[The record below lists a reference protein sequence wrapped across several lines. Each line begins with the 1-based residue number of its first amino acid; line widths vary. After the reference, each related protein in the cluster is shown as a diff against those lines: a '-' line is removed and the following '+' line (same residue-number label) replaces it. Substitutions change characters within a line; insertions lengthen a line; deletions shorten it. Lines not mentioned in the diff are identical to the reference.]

1 MLHILLRGLR
11 ITEIGLRRKVIDAD
25 ILILAV
31 TLLSQKFDD
40 ITGITRPQP
49 IIFKA
54 ILKSLRNHSVTP
66 DDAILDQGNFL
77 NELA

>member
-1 MLHILLRGLR
+1 LLQILLRWLR
-11 ITEIGLRRKVIDAD
+11 ITEIGLRWKVIDAD

-31 TLLSQKFDD
+31 TLLSQKFYD
-40 ITGITRPQP
+40 IIGIIRPQL
-49 IIFKA
+49 IIVKA